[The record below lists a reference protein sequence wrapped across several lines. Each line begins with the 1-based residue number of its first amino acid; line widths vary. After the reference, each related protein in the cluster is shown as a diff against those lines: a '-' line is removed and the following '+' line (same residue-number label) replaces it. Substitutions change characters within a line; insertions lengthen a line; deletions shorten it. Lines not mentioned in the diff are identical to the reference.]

1 MKQERVRQ
9 FSLMRW
15 WRWRWVRLGCAASLA
30 ALAGVAGAQAI
41 SPSELPKV
49 LKELPRAGAMCKR
62 DSAEDVGPPLS
73 GGVARD
79 ADLGCLLSP
88 GEVQARWTPAT
99 SALFDLR
106 SRSRYERF
114 HLEGAVSSSEAELL
128 SKPYWKE
135 KHVVLVGEGRDDARL
150 AMVCGR
156 LKQAGYRN
164 VMVMQGGML
173 GAVRDG
179 RTVLG
184 MPERL
189 GAMAQIGTEELWYL
203 MRQPTTLALADGERG
218 EFLKVKEFRL
228 VRPLPDLN
236 EAGLAKALEASV
248 SGKGA
253 SRPSIKAVVLLS
265 GRLDDDSLTVLSKA
279 VAPAPLLVYSETYE
293 SYLREMNKQAAMWKA
308 QERGPK
314 KTPCLG

>member
-15 WRWRWVRLGCAASLA
+15 WRLSWVRLGCAASLA
-30 ALAGVAGAQAI
+30 ALASVAGAQAI

-62 DSAEDVGPPLS
+62 DSAEDVGQPLG
-73 GGVARD
+73 GGVALD

-106 SRSRYERF
+106 PRSRYERF

-164 VMVMQGGML
+164 VVVMQGGML
-173 GAVRDG
+173 GALRDG

-189 GAMAQIGTEELWYL
+189 GALAQIGTEELWYL
-203 MRQPTTLALADGERG
+203 MRQPTTLALVDRERG
-218 EFLKVKEFRL
+218 EFLKVKEFRS
-228 VRPLPDLN
+228 VRAVPDLN

-248 SGKGA
+248 PGKGA

-265 GRLDDDSLTVLSKA
+265 GRLDDDSLAALSKA
-279 VAPAPLLVYSETYE
+279 VAPAPLLVYSDTYE